1 MLENEIR
8 EAALTRQ
15 IDFIPMNK
23 LGAEIVIVGAGAIGS
38 WVALSLAKMGLV
50 DITVWDHD
58 EVSIVNMNCQFYPL
72 DSIGKPKV
80 QALQEMV
87 HRFTGTKIN
96 AVNKKYEG
104 EALSGIVINA
114 LDNMATRSLI
124 FKERS
129 PMIRWIVDPRM
140 SLEQASLNVC
150 DLHSLESIK
159 QYEKSLYSDD
169 AAIQERCTAKS
180 TIYTANLIAGLVS
193 KTVKD
198 IITGTSEDAVRFLDF
213 HIGKNQMIAWG
224 HKGNRF

>member
-1 MLENEIR
+1 MLEKEMR

-15 IDFIPMNK
+15 IDFIPMDS
-23 LGAEIVIVGAGAIGS
+23 LGAEIVIIGAGAIGS
-38 WVALSLAKMGLV
+38 WVALSLAKMGMV

-58 EVSIVNMNCQFYPL
+58 EVSIENMNCQFYPL

-80 QALQEMV
+80 HALQDMV
-87 HRFTGTKIN
+87 HRFTGTKI
-96 AVNKKYEG
+96 AVMNKKYEG

-114 LDNMATRSLI
+114 LDNMATRSLV
-124 FKERS
+124 FSKRS
-129 PMIRWIVDPRM
+129 PMVRWIVDPRM

-150 DLHSLESIK
+150 DLRSNESIK
-159 QYEKSLYSDD
+159 EYEKSLYDDD

-198 IITGTSEDAVRFLDF
+198 IVTGTQDDAVRFLDF